1 MKIIQPELW
10 TTVSV
15 ISYLRIFTFIEEG
28 CEHKYSRIISNLSK
42 VSNRNPVWPILILV
56 QNSTFKN
63 LIYQNLSSFEFY
75 RALAWLIYRENS
87 KVAFKDQWQDQW

>member
-15 ISYLRIFTFIEEG
+15 ISYLRIFTFIEEV
-28 CEHKYSRIISNLSK
+28 CERKYSRIISNLSK
-42 VSNRNPVWPILILV
+42 VSKRNPVWPILILV

-63 LIYQNLSSFEFY
+63 LPEF
-75 RALAWLIYRENS
+75 
-87 KVAFKDQWQDQW
+87 KFT